1 MRCSILLAVL
11 VALPVAAQTR
21 LEPLPVTFLPGGA
34 TVDACRRQWQTN
46 GAVTA
51 HSAPTELSRP
61 LRTID
66 ALRRVDANDYSESL
80 SAVLQPGLSR
90 AMRAVTVDAVRLD
103 RGQRTPIPVGA
114 GDDLLVLGPAA
125 GGEVYFTIAGVA
137 YAGALPAGA
146 VETVERPVVELWVRL
161 VSHDPTRPE
170 AWLNTAQ
177 AGMVERERACGE

>member
-1 MRCSILLAVL
+1 MRAALALAVL
-11 VALPVAAQTR
+11 LALPCAAQTR
-21 LEPLPVTFLPGGA
+21 VEPLPVTFLPGGA
-34 TVDACRRQWQTN
+34 SVDGCRRQWQTN

-80 SAVLQPGLSR
+80 SAVLQPGLAR
-90 AMRAVTVDAVRLD
+90 ATRAVTIDAVRLD
-103 RGQRTPIPVGA
+103 RGQRAPIPVGA
-114 GDDLLVLGPAA
+114 GDEMLVLGTAA
-125 GGEVYFTIAGVA
+125 GGEMYFTIAGVA

-161 VSHDPTRPE
+161 VAHDATRPE

-177 AGMVERERACGE
+177 AGMVERERACGG